1 MLFCS
6 NFSRSRVSA
15 QGEERREENTS
26 LFFALAH
33 TLREN
38 GLAKKRG
45 GERMSNRTHTT
56 TITENN
62 ETAIPIVVVALK
74 NEPQSPLKT
83 KRNNLEI
90 QMVKATR
97 CEGWYGSSSSSE
109 CRRKREE
116 MMAHSFMG
124 IMERT
129 KKCGCEESYTTGEV
143 SPPPNAHA

>member
-1 MLFCS
+1 MDWQ
-6 NFSRSRVSA
+6 RS
-15 QGEERREENTS
+15 EEES
-26 LFFALAH
+26 GCQIAH
-33 TLREN
+33 TH
-38 GLAKKRG
+38 
-45 GERMSNRTHTT
+45 THTT